1 MYILGIESS
10 CDETSIAV
18 IEFNENDNNDNN
30 FKVLSNVVSSQIDIH
45 KKYGGVV
52 PEIAS
57 RQHTKNI
64 GLVLDEALE
73 IANIKLEDL
82 CAIAVTI
89 GPGLVGAL
97 LVGVSFAK
105 ALAYTLNIPLV
116 PVHHIAGHI
125 SANYLTHPELK
136 PPFLALV
143 VSGGHSHVIEV
154 KDYTSFSILARTRD
168 DAVGEAFDKV
178 ARVLNLG
185 YPGGPEVS
193 KHAENGQ
200 ATYKLPKTKFEDN
213 LDFSFSGVKTA
224 VLNIANKEKN
234 NLRIDDMCTSFE
246 NNVAEVLVDHTLALA
261 KERNINKIALA
272 GGVSANRKLRELL
285 TEQCKKE
292 NIEIYLPELKYCT
305 DNAAMITAAGIFKYR
320 EGKCGMDLSL
330 NAKASMNIENE

>member
-10 CDETSIAV
+10 CDETAIAV
-18 IEFNENDNNDNN
+18 IEFDEKDNKDNN
-30 FKVLSNVVSSQIDIH
+30 FKVLANVVSSQIDIH

-57 RQHTKNI
+57 RHHTKNI
-64 GLVLDEALE
+64 SLVLDEALE
-73 IANIKLEDL
+73 IANIKLEEI
-82 CAIAVTI
+82 CCVAVTI

-125 SANYLTHPELK
+125 AANFLTHPDLK

-154 KDYTSFSILARTRD
+154 KDYTNFNILARTRD

-193 KHAENGQ
+193 KWAEQGQ

-224 VLNIANKEKN
+224 VLNIANKEKE
-234 NLRIDDMCTSFE
+234 NLRIADMCTSFE
-246 NNVAEVLVDHTLALA
+246 NNVAEVLVDHTIALA
-261 KERNINKIALA
+261 KERNINRVALA

-285 TEQCKKE
+285 TEQGNKQ

-320 EGKCGMDLSL
+320 EGKYTTDLSL

>member
-10 CDETSIAV
+10 CDETSIA
-18 IEFNENDNNDNN
+18 ILKFNGKNNNDNN
-30 FKVLSNVVSSQIDIH
+30 FKVLANVVSSQIDVH

-57 RQHTKNI
+57 RHHTKNI
-64 GLVLDEALE
+64 GLVLDEALDTAG
-73 IANIKLEDL
+73 IRLEDL
-82 CAIAVTI
+82 CAITVTI

-125 SANYLTHPELK
+125 AANFLTHPNLK
-136 PPFLALV
+136 PPFLSLV

-154 KDYTSFSILARTRD
+154 KDYTSFKILAKTRD

-178 ARVLNLG
+178 ARVLGLG

-193 KHAENGQ
+193 KMAEVGQ

-224 VLNIANKEKN
+224 VLNTANKEKD
-234 NLRIDDMCTSFE
+234 NLRVADMCTSFE
-246 NNVAEVLVDHTLALA
+246 NNVAEVLVDHTLELA
-261 KERNINKIALA
+261 NKTGIDKIALA
-272 GGVSANRKLRELL
+272 GGVSANRKIRELL
-285 TEQCKKE
+285 TEEGNKQ
-292 NIEIYLPELKYCT
+292 NIQVYLPELKYCT

-320 EGKCGMDLSL
+320 EGKYTQDLSL
-330 NAKASMNIENE
+330 NAKASMNIEEE